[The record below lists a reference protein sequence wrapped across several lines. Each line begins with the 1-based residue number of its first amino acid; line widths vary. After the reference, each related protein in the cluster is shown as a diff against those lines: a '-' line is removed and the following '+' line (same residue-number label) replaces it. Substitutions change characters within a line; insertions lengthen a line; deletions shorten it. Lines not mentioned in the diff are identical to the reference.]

1 MDKWIIYGIVEPETR
16 KIVYIDFYIDEDNNY
31 INKDDKVFLDS
42 AIENMREE
50 NNPYRIDLINM
61 WNASINIYNIETK
74 IVALDILED
83 DKEICEITDA
93 YRKLF
98 KPKFCMQY
106 YNDSSYSWRLC
117 KDEEDKCSETDK
129 YIKNGWLKYNG
140 KEWVFTSP
148 ELENMWYG
156 VDEDKE

>member
-1 MDKWIIYGIVEPETR
+1 
-16 KIVYIDFYIDEDNNY
+16 
-31 INKDDKVFLDS
+31 
-42 AIENMREE
+42 MREE
-50 NNPYRIDLINM
+50 KNPYRIDLINM

-74 IVALDILED
+74 IVVLDILED

-98 KPKFCMQY
+98 KPKFCMRY
-106 YNDSSYSWRLC
+106 YNNSGYSWKLC
-117 KDEEDKCSETDK
+117 RNKKETRSEAEK

-148 ELENMWYG
+148 ELEDMWYG
-156 VDEDKE
+156 ADEDSE

>member
-1 MDKWIIYGIVEPETR
+1 
-16 KIVYIDFYIDEDNNY
+16 
-31 INKDDKVFLDS
+31 
-42 AIENMREE
+42 MREE

-74 IVALDILED
+74 IVVLDILED
-83 DKEICEITDA
+83 DKEVCEITDA

-98 KPKFCMQY
+98 KPKF
-106 YNDSSYSWRLC
+106 YNSSYSWN
-117 KDEEDKCSETDK
+117 KEDTHSEAEK

-156 VDEDKE
+156 VDEDSE